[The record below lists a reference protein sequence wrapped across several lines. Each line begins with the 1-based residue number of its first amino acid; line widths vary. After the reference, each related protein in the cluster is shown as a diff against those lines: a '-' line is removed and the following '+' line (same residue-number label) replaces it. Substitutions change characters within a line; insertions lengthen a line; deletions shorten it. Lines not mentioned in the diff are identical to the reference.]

1 MASGV
6 INVLNNVNTGLVLAN
21 TAGTVIVPLVKTIV
35 QSIKGIQS
43 DQGTMDYEI
52 VLKVGAAD
60 LAEADTNF
68 QAGLD
73 TINAELERLGK
84 PKV

>member
-35 QSIKGIQS
+35 QSIKGVQNS
-43 DQGTMDYEI
+43 QGEMDYEI
-52 VLKVGAAD
+52 VLKVAYIVRFVLD
-60 LAEADTNF
+60 WE
-68 QAGLD
+68 GLQQK
-73 TINAELERLGK
+73 IRLIIQSK
-84 PKV
+84 Q

>member
-35 QSIKGIQS
+35 QSIKGVQNS
-43 DQGTMDYEI
+43 QGEMDYEI
-52 VLKVGAAD
+52 VLKVASAD
-60 LAEADTNF
+60 LAEADANF
-68 QAGLD
+68 QSGID